1 MPDAAQSLWPNGP
14 SSMLGNEERTRSGKP
29 GALPLLDLSD
39 PKYDEITNDYEKGEM
54 KSAME
59 DAVDAHIAKHKDI
72 KVDTIIPVLRS
83 NGAMEYYKYLGPNSG
98 GRKDW
103 MGIAPPKD
111 VPMS

>member
-1 MPDAAQSLWPNGP
+1 MANNDNQLNYWFAQNQNPIAQAP
-14 SSMLGNEERTRSGKP
+14 
-29 GALPLLDLSD
+29 AQLPLLNLSD

-59 DAVDAHIAKHKDI
+59 DAVDAHIAASKGITKGS
-72 KVDTIIPVLRS
+72 IIPVLRS

-103 MGIAPPKD
+103 MGIAPPGKD